1 MLSLKIGIIDFI
13 EKPKIEELMDHKR
26 RPPKSYKN
34 EEFLNS
40 PEART
45 VRILSE
51 YLDPAAKFRRN
62 HITDTIAFFGSAR
75 IKPKDQVMSEIEAFK
90 NDDNAG
96 EDALR
101 QLHRELESSKYYEE
115 AVELARLTGEY
126 LLSNTTDEK
135 GYAIVTGGGPGI
147 MEAANKGAT
156 LAGCK
161 SVGLTISLPK
171 EESMNDYVIDELGFE
186 FHYFFMRKF
195 WFAYLAKAVVIFPGG
210 FGTLDEMFEILTLIQ
225 TKKMTKD
232 MKIILYGSDFWNDLI
247 NFDKLIDLGTI
258 SPNDVNIF
266 EVHDT
271 PEDAFNSLKQYMDN
285 RLHV

>member
-1 MLSLKIGIIDFI
+1 M
-13 EKPKIEELMDHKR
+13 ERKR
-26 RPPKSYKN
+26 RPVKSYKK

-40 PEART
+40 SEART

-51 YLDPAAKFRRN
+51 YLDPDAKFKRN
-62 HITDTIAFFGSAR
+62 EITDTIVFFGSAR
-75 IKPKDQVMSEIEAFK
+75 IKPKNKVLQEIADFKKSETG
-90 NDDNAG
+90 G
-96 EDALR
+96 EEEIR
-101 QLHRELESSKYYEE
+101 QLHRALEASRYYEE

-126 LLSNTTDEK
+126 LNLKSTDEE

-161 SVGLTISLPK
+161 SVGLTISLPN
-171 EESMNDYVIDELGFE
+171 EESMNDFVVDELGFE

-195 WFAYLAKAVVIFPGG
+195 WFAYLAKAVIIFPGG
-210 FGTLDEMFEILTLIQ
+210 FGTLDEMFEILTLVQ
-225 TKKMTKD
+225 TRKMTKD

-258 SPNDVNIF
+258 SPGDVNIF

-271 PEDAFNSLKQYMDN
+271 PEDAFKSLKSYMEA
-285 RLHV
+285 RQPK

>member
-1 MLSLKIGIIDFI
+1 MNYQFYS
-13 EKPKIEELMDHKR
+13 KPKKEELMEGKR
-26 RPPKSYKN
+26 RPVKSYKK

-40 PEART
+40 SEART

-51 YLDPAAKFRRN
+51 YLDPDAKFKRN
-62 HITDTIAFFGSAR
+62 EITDTIVFFGSAR
-75 IKPKDQVMSEIEAFK
+75 IKPKNKVLQEIADFKKSETG
-90 NDDNAG
+90 G
-96 EDALR
+96 EEEIR
-101 QLHRELESSKYYEE
+101 QLHRALEASRYYEE

-126 LLSNTTDEK
+126 LNLKSTDEE

-161 SVGLTISLPK
+161 SVGLTISLPN
-171 EESMNDYVIDELGFE
+171 EESMNDFVVDELGFE

-195 WFAYLAKAVVIFPGG
+195 WFAYLAKAVIIFPGG
-210 FGTLDEMFEILTLIQ
+210 YGTLDEMFEILTLVQ
-225 TKKMTKD
+225 TRKMTKD

-258 SPNDVNIF
+258 SPGDVNIF

-271 PEDAFNSLKQYMDN
+271 PEDAFKSLKSYMEA
-285 RLHV
+285 RQPK

>member
-1 MLSLKIGIIDFI
+1 MNYQFYS
-13 EKPKIEELMDHKR
+13 KPKKEELMEGKR
-26 RPPKSYKN
+26 RPVKSYKK

-40 PEART
+40 SEART

-51 YLDPAAKFRRN
+51 YLDPDAKFKRN
-62 HITDTIAFFGSAR
+62 EITDTIVFFGSAR
-75 IKPKDQVMSEIEAFK
+75 IKPKNKVLQEIADFKKSETG
-90 NDDNAG
+90 G
-96 EDALR
+96 EEEIR
-101 QLHRELESSKYYEE
+101 QLHRALEASRYYEE

-126 LLSNTTDEK
+126 LILKSTDEE

-161 SVGLTISLPK
+161 SVGLTISLPN
-171 EESMNDYVIDELGFE
+171 EESMNDFVVDELGFE

-195 WFAYLAKAVVIFPGG
+195 WFAYLAKAVIIFPGG
-210 FGTLDEMFEILTLIQ
+210 FGTLDEMFEILTLVQ
-225 TKKMTKD
+225 TRKMTKD

-258 SPNDVNIF
+258 SPGDVNIF

-271 PEDAFNSLKQYMDN
+271 PEDAFKSLKSYMEA
-285 RLHV
+285 RQPK

>member
-1 MLSLKIGIIDFI
+1 MNYQFYS
-13 EKPKIEELMDHKR
+13 KPKKEELMEGKR
-26 RPPKSYKN
+26 RPVKSYKK

-40 PEART
+40 SEART

-51 YLDPAAKFRRN
+51 YLDPDAKFKRN
-62 HITDTIAFFGSAR
+62 EITDTIVFFGSAR
-75 IKPKDQVMSEIEAFK
+75 IKPKNKVLQEIADFKKSETG
-90 NDDNAG
+90 G
-96 EDALR
+96 EEEIR
-101 QLHRELESSKYYEE
+101 QLHRALEASRYYEE

-126 LLSNTTDEK
+126 LNLKSTDEE

-161 SVGLTISLPK
+161 SVGLTISLPN
-171 EESMNDYVIDELGFE
+171 EESMNDFVVDELGFE

-195 WFAYLAKAVVIFPGG
+195 WFAYLAKAVIIFPGG
-210 FGTLDEMFEILTLIQ
+210 FGTLDEMFEILTLVQ
-225 TKKMTKD
+225 TRKMTKD

-258 SPNDVNIF
+258 SPGDVNIF

-271 PEDAFNSLKQYMDN
+271 PEDAFKSLKSYMEA
-285 RLHV
+285 RQPK

>member
-1 MLSLKIGIIDFI
+1 MEG
-13 EKPKIEELMDHKR
+13 KR
-26 RPPKSYKN
+26 RPVKSYKK

-40 PEART
+40 SEART

-51 YLDPAAKFRRN
+51 YLDPDVKFRRN
-62 HITDTIAFFGSAR
+62 QITDTIVFFGSAR
-75 IKPKDQVMSEIEAFK
+75 IKPRHKVLQEIAEFKKSETG
-90 NDDNAG
+90 G
-96 EDALR
+96 EEEIR
-101 QLHRELESSKYYEE
+101 QLNRALEASKYYDE
-115 AVELARLTGEY
+115 AVELAKLTGEY
-126 LLSNTTDEK
+126 LNSKTTHDE

-161 SVGLTISLPK
+161 SVGLTISLPN

-195 WFAYLAKAVVIFPGG
+195 WFAYLAKAVIIFPGG
-210 FGTLDEMFEILTLIQ
+210 FGTLDEMFEILTLVQ
-225 TKKMTKD
+225 TKKMTKE

-258 SPNDVNIF
+258 SPNDVNLF
-266 EVHDT
+266 EIHDT
-271 PEDAFNSLKQYMDN
+271 PEDTFESLKKYMES
-285 RLHV
+285 RQPR